1 MTSRRILRVITRMN
15 AGGPARHVAWVSEG
29 LAARGWETR
38 LLTGDVA
45 AGEDDLSGV
54 ADGRGVDLRRI
65 PGLSRDI
72 DPLRDGAALA
82 NLVAAIREFAPH
94 VVHTHM
100 TKAGLLGRAAVFLVN
115 ATRRR
120 AARIRAVHTF
130 HGNVLSGHFPPVQ
143 ERAFRGIER
152 LLAHRATDAILVLSP
167 QQHAEIVERFRISPA
182 EKVSIVPLALDLGV
196 FATLPPRGAFR
207 REMGFTDDAFV
218 VGIVGRIAPIK
229 NHEMFLRVAART
241 LQAAPHARFVVV
253 GGGPA
258 APSLAR
264 MARDLGIEGAVRFAG
279 LRTDLAQVYSDLDAV
294 ALTSRNEGTPL
305 SLIEAMASGRAVVA
319 TDVGGVRDLLTGEWS
334 GSVGDRRFAVSESA
348 RGILVEPEDVEGFAA
363 ALGRLES
370 DESLRRGLGAAGR
383 LYAHRSHALPRL
395 LDDLE
400 EVYARVLAT

>member
-54 ADGRGVDLRRI
+54 AGGRGVDLRRI
-65 PGLSRDI
+65 PGLSRKI

-82 NLVAAIREFAPH
+82 KIVAAIREFDPDI
-94 VVHTHM
+94 VHTHT

-130 HGNVLSGHFPPVQ
+130 HGNVLSGHFPPVR
-143 ERAFRGIER
+143 ERAFRGLER

-167 QQHAEIVERFRISPA
+167 QQRAEIVERFRISPA

-207 REMGFTDDAFV
+207 REIGFGDDAFV

-229 NHEMFLRVAART
+229 NHEMFLRVAAKT
-241 LQAAPHARFVVV
+241 LLATPRARFVVV
-253 GGGPA
+253 GGGLA
-258 APSLAR
+258 APELAR
-264 MARDLGIEGAVRFAG
+264 LARELGIEGAVRFAG

-319 TDVGGVRDLLTGEWS
+319 TDVGGVRDLLTREWS
-334 GSVGDRRFAVSESA
+334 GSVEERRFADSGAA
-348 RGILVEPEDVEGFAA
+348 RGILVEPEDVDGFAA
-363 ALGRLES
+363 ALHRLES
-370 DESLRRGLGAAGR
+370 DESLRHGLGAAGR
-383 LYAHRSHALPRL
+383 LYAHRCHALSRL

-400 EVYARVLAT
+400 EVYTRVLVT

>member
-54 ADGRGVDLRRI
+54 VDGRGVDLRRI
-65 PGLSRDI
+65 SGLSREI

-82 NLVAAIREFAPH
+82 KIVAAIREFDPDI
-94 VVHTHM
+94 VHTHT

-120 AARIRAVHTF
+120 GAEIRAVHTF
-130 HGNVLSGHFPPVQ
+130 HGNVLSGHFPPLR
-143 ERAFRGIER
+143 ERAFRGLER
-152 LLAHRATDAILVLSP
+152 LLAHGATDAILVLSP
-167 QQHAEIVERFRISPA
+167 QQRAEIVERFRISPA

-207 REMGFTDDAFV
+207 REMGFADDAFV

-229 NHEMFLRVAART
+229 NHEMFLQVAART
-241 LQAAPHARFVVV
+241 LRTTPRARFVVV

-264 MARDLGIEGAVRFAG
+264 LARELGIEGAVRFAG

-319 TDVGGVRDLLTGEWS
+319 TDVGGVRDLLTREWS
-334 GSVGDRRFAVSESA
+334 GSVEERRFADSESA
-348 RGILVEPEDVEGFAA
+348 RGILVEPDDVEGFAA
-363 ALGRLES
+363 ALNRLES
-370 DESLRRGLGAAGR
+370 DESLRHGLGAAGR